1 MEVRIEQ
8 TSKKAVNESRKR
20 NKGQVHFFVRVIT
33 PFYEYLCQ
41 IEPMEPLHDCALPFC
56 PSWNTLII
64 AQISEI
70 VKSFLEKKLFVKQII
85 PPKKEAHASFLKDT
99 HRIV

>member
-8 TSKKAVNESRKR
+8 TPKKAVNESRKR
-20 NKGQVHFFVRVIT
+20 NKRQVHFFVGTIT

-41 IEPMEPLHDCALPFC
+41 IEPTEPLHGYILPFC
-56 PSWNTLII
+56 SSWNIFII

-85 PPKKEAHASFLKDT
+85 LLKKEVHASFLKDT
-99 HRIV
+99 HRVV

>member
-20 NKGQVHFFVRVIT
+20 NKRQVHFLVRVVP

-41 IEPMEPLHDCALPFC
+41 IEPTEPLHRYILPFC
-56 PSWNTLII
+56 PSWNIFII

-70 VKSFLEKKLFVKQII
+70 VKSFLEKELFVKQII
-85 PPKKEAHASFLKDT
+85 TLKKEAHASFLKHT
-99 HRIV
+99 H